1 MQSHILSIILFTPL
15 VGALLLIF
23 IPKEQKDAIR
33 WIANLFSL
41 GGLLVSIPLVPWFW
55 AQRFD
60 PGFKF
65 MEGAPNNWIPSIGA
79 GYVLGIDGISFLLI
93 MLTTLLGWISILS
106 SWTAIENR
114 VKEYYIWFLILQTGM
129 LGVFMALDFFL
140 FFMFWEA
147 MLVPMYLLI
156 GIWGGP
162 RKLYAAIKFFLYTL
176 FGSVLMLLSVLF
188 LYFYNYK
195 QTGAYTFSIQALY
208 QTAPRI
214 FHDPAYGSTF
224 AILLFLA
231 FFLAF
236 AIKVPMFP
244 FHTWLPDAH
253 VEAPTAGSVILA
265 GVLLKMGT
273 YGFIRFALPFFPD
286 VVMHPKVRFWMIF
299 LSIVGIIYGAL
310 VSLMQRDMKK
320 LVAYSS
326 VSHLGFC
333 TLGIFAL
340 NPAGLSGSVL
350 QQINHGISTG
360 ALFLIVGILYERRH
374 TREISEYGGIS
385 NVMPLYATITMIMF
399 LSSMGLP
406 LLNGFVGE
414 FTILQGT
421 FMENWKWAAWAVP
434 GVILAAAYLLWLY
447 QRVFFGT
454 VTNPKNE
461 KLHDLTPREILTFAP
476 LLIMAFWIG
485 LYPKPFFPDLATA
498 GQSVGA
504 DRPARLSRDHRT
516 TGQRGNSAHGPCG
529 ACSRGAVRIAAGRE
543 GEEISAGHATI
554 FHGHGLFVVPSHSLA
569 YSFRA
574 GHPAD
579 RPDDS
584 EGMEVDERSD
594 CVDRHPVFCSRSV
607 EDPICARGSI
617 KIRSRDSICVCA
629 VPGARPLF
637 YLFLLPVSG
646 WSRDF
651 NPDVGALSRDR
662 A

>member
-1 MQSHILSIILFTPL
+1 MYNHILSIILFTPL
-15 VGALLLIF
+15 VGALVLLF
-23 IPKEQKDAIR
+23 VPKENKDAIR

-41 GGLLVSIPLVPWFW
+41 AGLLVSIPLVPWFW
-55 AQRFD
+55 ALRSG

-65 MEGAPNNWIPSIGA
+65 TEGALNNWIPTIGA
-79 GYVLGIDGISFLLI
+79 SYMLGIDGISFLLI

-114 VKEYYIWFLILQTGM
+114 VKEYYIWFLVLQTGM

-140 FFMFWEA
+140 FFVFWEA

-176 FGSVLMLLSVLF
+176 AGSVLMLLGILF
-188 LYFYNYK
+188 LYFHHHSVTSP
-195 QTGAYTFSIQALY
+195 QVFTFSIPELY
-208 QTAPRI
+208 KTAPQI
-214 FHDPAYGSTF
+214 YSDPAYGPTI
-224 AILLFLA
+224 ATLLFFA
-231 FFLAF
+231 FFFAF

-273 YGFIRFALPFFPD
+273 YGFIRFSLPFFPD
-286 VVMHPKVRFWMIF
+286 VLTHGSVRGWMIA
-299 LSIVGIIYGAL
+299 LSIIAILYGAL
-310 VSLMQRDMKK
+310 VSLMQKDMKK

-340 NPAGLSGSVL
+340 TPLGLSGSVL

-374 TREISEYGGIS
+374 TREIAEYGGIS
-385 NVMPLYATITMIMF
+385 NVMPVYATITLIMF

-414 FTILQGT
+414 YYIMLGT
-421 FMENWKWAAWAVP
+421 FMVSWRWAAWAVP
-434 GVILAAAYLLWLY
+434 GVVLAAAYLLWLY

-461 KLHDLTPREILTFAP
+461 KLHDLTPREVLTFVP

-485 LYPKPFFPDLATA
+485 LYPKPFLQILEQPATQIV
-498 GQSVGA
+498 QSVTNPQG
-504 DRPARLSRDHRT
+504 T
-516 TGQRGNSAHGPCG
+516 
-529 ACSRGAVRIAAGRE
+529 
-543 GEEISAGHATI
+543 SAG
-554 FHGHGLFVVPSHSLA
+554 
-569 YSFRA
+569 
-574 GHPAD
+574 
-579 RPDDS
+579 
-584 EGMEVDERSD
+584 
-594 CVDRHPVFCSRSV
+594 
-607 EDPICARGSI
+607 
-617 KIRSRDSICVCA
+617 
-629 VPGARPLF
+629 
-637 YLFLLPVSG
+637 
-646 WSRDF
+646 
-651 NPDVGALSRDR
+651 
-662 A
+662 